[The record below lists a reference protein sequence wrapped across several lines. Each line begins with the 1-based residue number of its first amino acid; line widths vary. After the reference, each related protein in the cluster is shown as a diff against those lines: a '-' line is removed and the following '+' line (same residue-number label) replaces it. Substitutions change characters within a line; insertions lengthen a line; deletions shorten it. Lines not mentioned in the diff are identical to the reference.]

1 MTFSSAILSAASGLG
16 LGLSLIVAIGAQNA
30 FIIRQ
35 GVRGQ
40 HVFAVV
46 ALCAASDA
54 ILIAAGIGGFGF
66 VLAAAPAVVTV
77 VRYAGVAFLACYGF
91 LALRRALRAG
101 SMAAAEPGATGAL
114 GAVVVTCLALTWL
127 NPHVYLDTVLLL
139 GSVANSYAHPD
150 NWFLGAGAMLG
161 SIVWFTAL
169 GYGARLLGPLFTRPL
184 AWRILDA
191 AIALVMFGLAI
202 GLVLGG

>member
-1 MTFSSAILSAASGLG
+1 MTLSSSMLALASGMG

-30 FIIRQ
+30 FVIRQ

-46 ALCAASDA
+46 ALCAVSDA
-54 ILIAAGIGGFGF
+54 VLIAAGIGGLGF
-66 VLAAAPAVVTV
+66 LLATAPAVVTV
-77 VRYAGVAFLACYGF
+77 VRYAGAAFLVCYGF
-91 LALRRALRAG
+91 FALRRVLRSA
-101 SMAAAEPGATGAL
+101 SMDAAEPGATNAL

-169 GYGARLLGPLFTRPL
+169 GYGARLLGPLFARPI
-184 AWRILDA
+184 AWRVLDA
-191 AIALVMFGLAI
+191 SIAMVMFGLAI